1 MQYVREF
8 YSHRLIV
15 FLLLTCLSSGIAFFA
30 TGVGAL
36 SWVTFAAGIV
46 LVIVTEYAVHRFIL
60 HEFPRL
66 IPAMYK
72 GHVAHHE
79 HPNDTDHLFGPVRY
93 DLAGYTVIFVL
104 VWLFSGSLHIASS
117 LVFGAVLCQLFY
129 QWKHFVSHRP
139 IVPITPWGKWMKKKH
154 LLHHHLDDHAWYG
167 VSNPILDVLLGTNH
181 PTVKNKPKRTAMND
195 HIHRPL

>member
-15 FLLLTCLSSGIAFFA
+15 FLLLVCIGSGLTVLLAKGSVI
-30 TGVGAL
+30 
-36 SWVTFAAGIV
+36 SWVGFAAGIV
-46 LVIVTEYAVHRFIL
+46 LVILTEYLVHRFIL
-60 HEFPRL
+60 HEFPKL
-66 IPAMYK
+66 IPAMYR

-79 HPNDTDHLFGPVRY
+79 HPTDTDHLFGPVRY
-93 DLAGYTVIFVL
+93 DLTAYLFIFALLWLCSGNVHLAASFVL
-104 VWLFSGSLHIASS
+104 
-117 LVFGAVLCQLFY
+117 GAVICQLFY

-167 VSNPILDVLLGTNH
+167 VSNPVLDVLLGTNIPNADH
-181 PTVKNKPKRTAMND
+181 KPGKSQASDNTHQA
-195 HIHRPL
+195 